1 VQQENNDQGA
11 ILGSTGM
18 IMRRDQIL
26 ASVIDAIGGT
36 PLVELS
42 RITRHLDG
50 RVLAKLD
57 YLNPGFS
64 KKDRIARQIIEDAEA
79 EGTLKPG
86 RTVVELTSGNTGTG
100 LAIVCGIRG
109 YPFVAVMS
117 RGNSLERARMMSA
130 LGAEVVLVDQLSGS
144 EPGRVSG
151 GDLELVEQV
160 TEKIVRERNAFRA
173 DQFRLRGNFR
183 AHYLHTGPEILR
195 QSRGQIGAF
204 CDFVGTGGTF
214 GGCAA
219 AFKERNP
226 GIQCFVVEPEGAA
239 VLAGEPVR
247 APNHRIQGGGYAIRE
262 LEFVKPEYV
271 DGYLKISD
279 AEAVHAARRLAKEEG
294 IFAGFSSGAN
304 LAAAL
309 QLIQGPLKG
318 KTLAIM
324 ICDSGLKYLST
335 ELWI

>member
-1 VQQENNDQGA
+1 VQQENYDQGG
-11 ILGSTGM
+11 ILGTTGM

-195 QSRGQIGAF
+195 QSGGQIGAF

-219 AFKERNP
+219 AFKERNSE
-226 GIQCFVVEPEGAA
+226 IQCFVVEPEGAA
-239 VLAGEPVR
+239 VLAGEPVH

-271 DGYLKISD
+271 DGYLKVSD
-279 AEAVHAARRLAKEEG
+279 GEAVHAARRLAKEEG

>member
-1 VQQENNDQGA
+1 
-11 ILGSTGM
+11 M

-86 RTVVELTSGNTGTG
+86 RTVVELRSGNTGTG

-173 DQFRLRGNFR
+173 DQFRLQGNFR

-195 QSRGQIGAF
+195 QSGGQIGAF

-226 GIQCFVVEPEGAA
+226 EIQCFVVEPEGAA

-271 DGYLKISD
+271 DGYLKVSD
-279 AEAVHAARRLAKEEG
+279 GEAVHAARRLAKEEG